1 MSIICHIP
9 VKGID
14 DQIATV
20 PVMIAEFK
28 TETTKMLKGL
38 KDEVAGIIT
47 SLDNKVNNVSS
58 SIDDKIRENN
68 SVYIKD
74 LYNSAEKNAQDLIQ
88 KTEDS
93 FTQSL
98 NKLDNQV
105 NAFRN
110 ESKSIIDTVTAKA
123 DEREAELKGLIETQ
137 ISYLDIVVKDRLK
150 DTEKLIDDL
159 NLSVEQSIRDTNQ
172 TLANTKAQLDA
183 ESAAIKAEIAQERID
198 RDNAIKVAVDAAIA
212 DIQHQ
217 LENIDIPA
225 IHELSQKIDDLNLKI
240 EDGAAFLSDE
250 VIAYINSGINNLDT
264 KLQTDLQNLT
274 NTTTLEQIDRLGRI
288 TSLED
293 GLTQEKL
300 NRKDG
305 DDKLL
310 SNIENYKLSNNQALA
325 NVQTGIQVTV
335 AEAVSSSS
343 KWTEID
349 NRFTIIESD
358 TGTLSD
364 SVTSVTQKVNSIAQE
379 NESIADSVDS
389 LTTTVNTNDSTVKG
403 LIAEE
408 ASSRTTDV
416 ETINRRINTMQ
427 SDYDSL
433 SGTGKN
439 LLLKSNVELKRLAQT
454 DKLGE
459 YENGDSTTG
468 STLVD
473 YTLIFS
479 LTKKPDINTL
489 AISLDNNTPI
499 SFEEKVTADAY
510 KNIVHTIKF
519 KALPTFDKVIFKET
533 PISSTEYSVIHWAVL
548 TKGNAI
554 PVTDWIESPF
564 DTESERVKT
573 NAAITQLE
581 QTSASANEAL
591 SLRINQNKT
600 SIENADRKIDAE
612 ITTVNQTI
620 TTLESNTSTRL
631 DRIRSDYQTADS
643 TLNAAILQE
652 TTARTD
658 ENKALVDR
666 IEAIRSS
673 FSSGTNLVPFIYTDP
688 IDVLSLTTSNAN
700 LVTVPVLPEN
710 LSKFFY
716 TRYYWNLNPIT
727 SNTECFVQYRSGAE
741 WNIQLQKSKKHIIS
755 VYLKHAYGENP

>member
-1 MSIICHIP
+1 MSIEILGTEIEKLTLKPTITGRENIP
-9 VKGID
+9 TGGEGLYRITTEQVRDYILAHFAKDSINLGNVDNTSDENKPLSKAVRDALQNVIVKGRDPLVTSVNTFTGDVVLTAEHLGLGNVNNTADLDKPLSKADIAALFLKLDKATFNEFEDIFQRFHDKVESKLSDLDAITKTTSSLSTSNEARIFQLEKDLEELRDYLDAEIHRVHHSLSNTQVDLILQLISDTFDNNLYHSLYFESVIESLKTYSNAKLDLVYLEIDNLKLADQLLDDKIKQLGSNINSVITDIRNDFSDLNIDIDQQYVRLNNLIEEAKDYID

-98 NKLDNQV
+98 NELDNKV
-105 NAFRN
+105 NAFKN

-183 ESAAIKAEIAQERID
+183 ESVAIKAEIAQERID
-198 RDNAIKVAVDAAIA
+198 RDNAIKLAVDEAMA

-264 KLQTDLQNLT
+264 KLQTDLQKLT
-274 NTTTLEQIDRLGRI
+274 NNTTLEQIDRLGRI

-349 NRFTIIESD
+349 NRFTTIESD

-433 SGTGKN
+433 AGTGKN
-439 LLLKSNVELKRLAQT
+439 
-454 DKLGE
+454 
-459 YENGDSTTG
+459 
-468 STLVD
+468 
-473 YTLIFS
+473 
-479 LTKKPDINTL
+479 
-489 AISLDNNTPI
+489 
-499 SFEEKVTADAY
+499 
-510 KNIVHTIKF
+510 
-519 KALPTFDKVIFKET
+519 
-533 PISSTEYSVIHWAVL
+533 
-548 TKGNAI
+548 
-554 PVTDWIESPF
+554 
-564 DTESERVKT
+564 
-573 NAAITQLE
+573 
-581 QTSASANEAL
+581 
-591 SLRINQNKT
+591 
-600 SIENADRKIDAE
+600 
-612 ITTVNQTI
+612 
-620 TTLESNTSTRL
+620 
-631 DRIRSDYQTADS
+631 
-643 TLNAAILQE
+643 
-652 TTARTD
+652 
-658 ENKALVDR
+658 
-666 IEAIRSS
+666 
-673 FSSGTNLVPFIYTDP
+673 
-688 IDVLSLTTSNAN
+688 
-700 LVTVPVLPEN
+700 
-710 LSKFFY
+710 
-716 TRYYWNLNPIT
+716 
-727 SNTECFVQYRSGAE
+727 
-741 WNIQLQKSKKHIIS
+741 
-755 VYLKHAYGENP
+755 